1 MKKTLYIMG
10 ALVAAIAVG
19 IILYLT
25 VYKNKLPEF
34 TLPSEE
40 KVRPEQLLD
49 EILEKAGVYHKY
61 MLDSEELSISL
72 GKDRKIA
79 LGTVQNVND
88 QRISISYHNHQ
99 LSEEDDLIVGTYE
112 KKDEG
117 IIFDTIEGG
126 LFEAR
131 DQEPEMY
138 FFEYNESADEDR
150 KPLMVQGYDAKLLKE
165 VDYRED
171 PITKEEIEA
180 NLGLTF
186 DQFKVMDQT
195 KVELTANLIAIDT
208 GVIQSV
214 MIGYEGQLDGENIRI
229 VQQMVPGDVEFG
241 DDYKTLK
248 GKHHKIYVDDKG
260 GLLTYNWIEDDI
272 LYGMSIP
279 KEYDLFEDQQVV
291 KLIDSIRQPL
301 LVQ

>member
-1 MKKTLYIMG
+1 MG

-49 EILEKAGVYHKY
+49 EMLEKAGVYHKY

-214 MIGYEGQLDGENIRI
+214 MIGYEGQLDGKNVRI

-291 KLIDSIRQPL
+291 KLIDSITQPL

>member
-1 MKKTLYIMG
+1 MG

-49 EILEKAGVYHKY
+49 EMLEKAGVYHKY

-112 KKDEG
+112 KK
-117 IIFDTIEGG
+117 
-126 LFEAR
+126 
-131 DQEPEMY
+131 MK
-138 FFEYNESADEDR
+138 ESFLTQSKVAC
-150 KPLMVQGYDAKLLKE
+150 LKLEIKSQKCISLN
-165 VDYRED
+165 
-171 PITKEEIEA
+171 IT
-180 NLGLTF
+180 NR
-186 DQFKVMDQT
+186 QMR
-195 KVELTANLIAIDT
+195 T
-208 GVIQSV
+208 GS
-214 MIGYEGQLDGENIRI
+214 
-229 VQQMVPGDVEFG
+229 
-241 DDYKTLK
+241 
-248 GKHHKIYVDDKG
+248 H
-260 GLLTYNWIEDDI
+260 
-272 LYGMSIP
+272 
-279 KEYDLFEDQQVV
+279 
-291 KLIDSIRQPL
+291 
-301 LVQ
+301 